1 MGHTPE
7 PWLKFAFEVYDA
19 EDRIIADCGYSED
32 AWGKSQCDDN
42 AARIVNCVNACK
54 GIKSPTFEIPELIRA
69 NAELLEALKA
79 AAINP
84 NQTIVTET
92 ILKYT
97 K

>member
-1 MGHTPE
+1 MSDIEKLMRLMET
-7 PWLKFAFEVYDA
+7 K
-19 EDRIIADCGYSED
+19 I
-32 AWGKSQCDDN
+32 N
-42 AARIVNCVNACK
+42 
-54 GIKSPTFEIPELIRA
+54 ELQSA